1 MISECYG
8 SSVTVAHHRELKPK
22 RVQSG
27 DITLFSSTA
36 KWWREQRTQFGVWTT
51 LRMLAIILRE
61 FLRDSTPER
70 RRQRFG
76 DADYDWEFRVDT
88 TSANVSWQS
97 RLIGF
102 LNSSYQPIESDLF
115 QEMLNALG
123 IDYTQFT
130 FIDIGSGKG
139 RPLLMASRYPFRR
152 ILGVELL
159 PELNRI
165 ANDNIRKFR
174 DEQQRCSLIES
185 IQADATAFEF
195 PVEPLV
201 VFLFNPLPE
210 AGTKRVIE
218 NLARSVSQQP
228 RAAWCVYANPVYERV
243 VLASGVFRKTAGSH
257 QYSIYRNE
265 AAPPAD
271 GTWALRFTSR

>member
-1 MISECYG
+1 M
-8 SSVTVAHHRELKPK
+8 
-22 RVQSG
+22 QSG

-36 KWWREQRTQFGVWTT
+36 KWWREQRKQFSWWTT
-51 LRMLAIILRE
+51 LRILIIILQD

-76 DADYDWEFRVDT
+76 DADYDWEYRVDT

-115 QEMLNALG
+115 NEMLNALG

-139 RPLLMASRYPFRR
+139 RPLLMASLYPFRR

-165 ANDNIRKFR
+165 ANHNIRKFH
-174 DEQQRCSLIES
+174 DEQQRCSLIVS
-185 IQADATAFEF
+185 IQADATEFEF
-195 PVEPLV
+195 PAEPLV

-210 AGTKRVIE
+210 NGTKTVVE
-218 NLARSVSQQP
+218 NLSRSVVQQP
-228 RAAWCVYANPVYERV
+228 RPTWLVYANPVYEQV
-243 VLASGVFRKTAGSH
+243 VLASGVFRKTAGTR
-257 QYSIYRNE
+257 QYSIFSNHT
-265 AAPPAD
+265 AD
-271 GTWALRFTSR
+271 GGMDRRLRFTSL